1 MSFLLFHLHMK
12 KDKKIRCEYYK
23 LTYDS
28 DTPPKGGGVSLS
40 TVRCQRLPALANFTG
55 IFFNFSIAIE

>member
-12 KDKKIRCEYYK
+12 KDKKIRCEYDK

-28 DTPPKGGGVSLS
+28 DTPPKGGGASLS
-40 TVRCQRLPALANFTG
+40 TLAANAYRPLQTLLVYFLILALH
-55 IFFNFSIAIE
+55 